1 MFPVP
6 RRAGKIRGAEITD
19 QKFREQRLHRA
30 DGAER
35 RDGGDDRLL
44 QAEAGIT
51 ARWQMVPSPHGP
63 GFARVGWPV
72 NSREK
77 RHNRPFLHDRHL
89 SAASNFQIGV

>member
-35 RDGGDDRLL
+35 RDGG
-44 QAEAGIT
+44 AY
-51 ARWQMVPSPHGP
+51 
-63 GFARVGWPV
+63 
-72 NSREK
+72 
-77 RHNRPFLHDRHL
+77 RPFLHDRHL
-89 SAASNFQIGV
+89 SAASSFQIGV